1 MSWGGVKVD
10 DQRIRFVLRAC
21 TGKERISDLCREFDI
36 SRQRGYYWLARF
48 KEGDEIA
55 SLKERSRRPHH
66 SPLKIAEAIEHRIVA
81 ERKRRP
87 DWGARK
93 IQVLLAR
100 EDLVVPACTIH
111 RILQRNQLIHP
122 HHQHPPALKR
132 FQREHPNQL
141 WQMDFKGLP
150 SNLSHGWAPLSVL
163 DDCSRFVVLLR
174 ALEDRKTGAE
184 VRRTLEE
191 AFERYGV
198 PDAMLMDHGTPW
210 WNGQHV
216 CGWTRLSIWLMKQGV
231 SLHLAAVRHP
241 QTQGKVERF
250 HRTLEEALHE
260 RGFPP
265 QREQWAGWLEEF
277 REEYNQVRPHEAL
290 NMATPG
296 SCWRPSPR
304 AYQPNP
310 PAWDYPPGEP
320 LLQVRSS
327 GQVMV
332 EHQEYT
338 ISQALAGETIQLK
351 RLSEDRLL
359 AFYRSTCVREINLRK
374 RQSYPVYFSRE
385 QRVFEHD

>member
-1 MSWGGVKVD
+1 
-10 DQRIRFVLRAC
+10 
-21 TGKERISDLCREFDI
+21 
-36 SRQRGYYWLARF
+36 
-48 KEGDEIA
+48 
-55 SLKERSRRPHH
+55 
-66 SPLKIAEAIEHRIVA
+66 
-81 ERKRRP
+81 
-87 DWGARK
+87 
-93 IQVLLAR
+93 
-100 EDLVVPACTIH
+100 
-111 RILQRNQLIHP
+111 
-122 HHQHPPALKR
+122 
-132 FQREHPNQL
+132 
-141 WQMDFKGLP
+141 
-150 SNLSHGWAPLSVL
+150 
-163 DDCSRFVVLLR
+163 VVLLR

>member
-1 MSWGGVKVD
+1 
-10 DQRIRFVLRAC
+10 
-21 TGKERISDLCREFDI
+21 
-36 SRQRGYYWLARF
+36 
-48 KEGDEIA
+48 
-55 SLKERSRRPHH
+55 
-66 SPLKIAEAIEHRIVA
+66 
-81 ERKRRP
+81 
-87 DWGARK
+87 
-93 IQVLLAR
+93 
-100 EDLVVPACTIH
+100 
-111 RILQRNQLIHP
+111 
-122 HHQHPPALKR
+122 
-132 FQREHPNQL
+132 
-141 WQMDFKGLP
+141 MDFKGLP

-241 QTQGKVERF
+241 QTQG
-250 HRTLEEALHE
+250 
-260 RGFPP
+260 
-265 QREQWAGWLEEF
+265 
-277 REEYNQVRPHEAL
+277 YNQVRPHEAL